1 MAAAHD
7 LTIAEAGVA
16 LRDGSLSAVALTEAV
31 LARIEATE
39 PALNAYITVTAEI
52 ARAQAAAAQAELRA
66 GRDRGPLQGI
76 PFAYKDLFDTAGV
89 RTTAGSTYLAER
101 VPEADA
107 AVVARLREAGV
118 VLTGKL
124 GLSNYFGSTS
134 VEPPFGAI
142 RNPWNPDYEPGSSS
156 GGSGAATAA
165 GSCLAS
171 LGTDSGGSVR
181 TPASLSGVC
190 GLKPT
195 FGLVPTRGVLAM
207 AWTLDTV
214 GILARS
220 AEDVALVL
228 NAIAG
233 GGVEDPAGEAAA
245 GEDYTRLLGGGLA
258 GVRVGVPRDALWQD
272 VDEEVAAACEAALEV
287 LREEG
292 AALRKVSLPLLT
304 AAPNFTEWAVGTAE
318 TSANCLELIGRAPP
332 DLPPALSLGLEVSA
346 VEYINAQRQR
356 RLVMEELREA
366 FMSVDVLVSPTN
378 SIAAPRAMRVGEGDE
393 IRRRLSRLP
402 SRYNVT
408 GSPALSVPCGFTEA
422 GLPIGLSIAGGSFA
436 EATVLRVAAGYQRVT
451 EWHRRRP
458 GLSGG

>member
-1 MAAAHD
+1 MRALYE
-7 LTIAEAGVA
+7 LTIAEAGAA
-16 LRDGSLSAVALTEAV
+16 LRDGSLTAVALTEAV

-39 PALNAYITVTAEI
+39 PTLNAYITVTAEA
-52 ARAQAAAAQAELRA
+52 ARAQAAEVGAEQRS
-66 GRDRGPLQGI
+66 GRDRGPLHGI

-89 RTTAGSTYLAER
+89 RTTAGSKYLAER
-101 VPEADA
+101 TPETDA
-107 AVVARLREAGV
+107 AAVARLRDAGV

-142 RNPWNPDYEPGSSS
+142 RNPWNPAYEPGSSS

-181 TPASLSGVC
+181 SPASLSGVC

-195 FGLVPTRGVLAM
+195 LGLVSTRGVLAL

-233 GGVEDPAGEAAA
+233 GGADDPEGEEPA
-245 GEDYTRLLGGGLA
+245 GEDYTRLLGRGLE

-272 VDEEVAAACEAALEV
+272 LDEEVEAACEAALGV
-287 LREEG
+287 LRGEG
-292 AALRKVSLPLLT
+292 AEVREVSLPLLT
-304 AAPNFTEWAVGTAE
+304 AAPNFTEWVVGTAE
-318 TSANCLELIGRAPP
+318 TSANYLELIGRAPP
-332 DLPPALSLGLEVSA
+332 DLPPALSLGLGVSA

-356 RLVMEELREA
+356 RLVMEEMREVFA
-366 FMSVDVLVSPTN
+366 SVDVLVSPTT
-378 SIAAPRAMRVGEGDE
+378 SIAAPPAMRVGEGDE
-393 IRRRLSRLP
+393 VRRRLSRLT

-422 GLPIGLSIAGGSFA
+422 GLPIGLSIGGAYFG
-436 EATVLRVAAGYQRVT
+436 EATVLRAAAGYQRVT

-458 GLSGG
+458 GL